1 MRSDPLPRARHRA
14 HARIGPVTPSR
25 ARLPAVDVLALLAE
39 LGLEPRS
46 FTLIGGYPRWD
57 TGRVT
62 YRVDLADG
70 STVKVRRVVK
80 TARPTRAA
88 ALVRT
93 LADPRLPAPLAL
105 SGRVSVERWVDGIPL
120 DCVVVHSTHLCA
132 AADLLA
138 DLHRRRSLPDR
149 RFVRTG
155 PVAPLRSRTF
165 EHLDRLLAEGLLDR
179 REHDALA
186 ASVERDLPTRAA
198 RGVVHGDLCP
208 ANLVVT
214 PDGQLVSIDN
224 ERVRINFLDHD
235 LARTWTRWPMTPE
248 EEHTF
253 ESRYREQGGSLP
265 AQPAQL
271 AWRVCTTVKSAST
284 LRGTPGTG
292 PDTARALLERIL
304 TDGAVRP

>member
-1 MRSDPLPRARHRA
+1 MTDRSVAP
-14 HARIGPVTPSR
+14 
-25 ARLPAVDVLALLAE
+25 PAADVLGLLAE

-57 TGRVT
+57 AGRVT

-80 TARPTRAA
+80 PARPTRAA

-120 DCVVVHSTHLCA
+120 DRFMVRSTHLCA
-132 AADLLA
+132 AAELLA
-138 DLHRRRSLPDR
+138 DLHGRRSLPDR

-155 PVAPLRSRTF
+155 GVAPLRSRTF
-165 EHLDRLLAEGLLDR
+165 ERLDRLHAEGLLDK
-179 REHDALA
+179 REHHALGA
-186 ASVERDLPTRAA
+186 CVERDLPARAA

-214 PDGQLVSIDN
+214 PAGALVSIDN
-224 ERVRINFLDHD
+224 ERVRITFLDHD

-248 EEHTF
+248 EEHTL

-265 AQPAQL
+265 AQPAQF

-284 LRGTPGTG
+284 LRRTPGTG
-292 PDTARALLERIL
+292 PETARALLERVL
-304 TDGAVRP
+304 TDRVARP